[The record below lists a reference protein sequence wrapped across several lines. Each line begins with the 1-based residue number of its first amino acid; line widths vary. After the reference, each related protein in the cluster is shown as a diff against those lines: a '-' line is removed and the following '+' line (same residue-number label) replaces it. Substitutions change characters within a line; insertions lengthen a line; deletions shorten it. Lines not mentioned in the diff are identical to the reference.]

1 MPEGREQSRPF
12 CCTGRIVRMS
22 KPVEAAPG
30 PGRAPWYTA
39 FALLGLGFSAAASWV
54 HYRILNSPAY
64 ESFCDLNSTLNCTE
78 AYTSR
83 FGAVAGVPVALLG
96 LVFFA
101 AVLVLIALSLQ
112 SRQASEN
119 LPGYLFAA
127 STIGLA
133 VVLYLAYASYFI
145 LHVVC
150 LLCAGTYVA
159 VIGLFLLSGSA
170 TKFPMTSLPM
180 RMLNDLQLL
189 VRNPR
194 ALSAAVVFV
203 AAIVVFPEQ
212 HVSAATSSSSSPA
225 AEQSPT
231 QTIPAMTPTQQQ
243 QIEQYLAAQPRKV
256 VMAPSDGAAVVIIKF
271 NDYQCPGCGQTYR
284 DYKPVLAKWAK
295 QAPGKVKF
303 IMKDYPLERECNA
316 FIGQDL
322 HSGACEGAVAV
333 RLAREQGK
341 GEAMEDWLY
350 SNQPAM
356 NPETVKKA
364 AASVG
369 GVTDFDKRYAGTLEL
384 VKADVAQG
392 AQLKIGGTPT
402 FFMNGMQLPGL
413 KAEYFDAAIAW
424 ELKRVS
430 SGAK

>member
-1 MPEGREQSRPF
+1 MEQSGDRH
-12 CCTGRIVRMS
+12 
-22 KPVEAAPG
+22 AAPRG
-30 PGRAPWYTA
+30 AWLAA
-39 FALLGLGFSAAASWV
+39 FALLGLGFSAAATWV
-54 HYRILNSPAY
+54 HYQIINDPTHA
-64 ESFCDLNSTLNCTE
+64 SFCDVSATLNCTD

-83 FGAVAGVPVALLG
+83 FGAFGGVSVALFG
-96 LVFFA
+96 LLFFA
-101 AVLVLIALSLQ
+101 GVLVLIALCAQ
-112 SRQASEN
+112 SKQASAN
-119 LPGYLFAA
+119 LPGYVFAM

-159 VIGLFLLSGSA
+159 VIGLFLLSGAA

-180 RMLNDLQLL
+180 RMLSDLQLL

-194 ALSAAVVFV
+194 ALTASVAFVVAAI

-212 HVSAATSSSSSPA
+212 HVSAAADQPGGEQGAQAQTA
-225 AEQSPT
+225 AMAPVS
-231 QTIPAMTPTQQQ
+231 AAQQQ
-243 QIEQYLAAQPRKV
+243 QLEQYLAAQPRKV
-256 VMAPSDGAAVVIIKF
+256 VMAPSDGAAVVILKF

-295 QAPGKVKF
+295 EAPGKVKF

-316 FIGQDL
+316 FVGQDL
-322 HSGACEGAVAV
+322 HLGACEAAVAV
-333 RLAREQGK
+333 RLAREKGK
-341 GEAMEDWLY
+341 GEAMEEWLY

-356 NPETVKKA
+356 NPDTVKHA
-364 AASVG
+364 AATVG
-369 GVTDFDKRYAGTLEL
+369 GVTDFDKRYAATLEL
-384 VKADVAQG
+384 VKADIAQG
-392 AQLKIGGTPT
+392 AQLKISGTPT

-413 KAEYFDAAIAW
+413 RGEFFDAAIAW

-430 SGAK
+430 GGK